1 MTRVVEFYRWWITDD
16 RTGERRLTEYKLSRA
31 DAQRAV
37 PGAVPDAGSR
47 EVRNSPR
54 PGDASPTAVRK
65 SVGHENRG
73 VAAKLE
79 EQ

>member
-31 DAQRAV
+31 DAQRAF
-37 PGAVPDAGSR
+37 PGAVPDPGSR
-47 EVRNSPR
+47 EVRDSPSA
-54 PGDASPTAVRK
+54 GNASPPK
-65 SVGHENRG
+65 SPECVGHGNRR